1 MGKISVIIPTYN
13 RGEFIKKTI
22 NSVLNQTIKNFE
34 LIIVDDGSTDNTKEI
49 IEEFIK
55 KDDRVKYFYQ
65 KNSGSPSEPRNLGI
79 EKAQGEYIAF
89 LDSDD
94 EWLPEK
100 LEKQLAHF
108 KSLKDEC
115 AVVGCYAYVIEDHKK
130 PYIEKRSDTNNIED
144 FLLKNDTFFYSSS
157 SVFLKRELL
166 NKYNIKYDSNLKIGE
181 DLDFYI
187 SIAKIYINFSF
198 VKEPLFNYFLHI
210 GSISKHNKEHFYN
223 YKKLLEKHFSFFK
236 LNKKILSIQY
246 RKLGTFALLADKRNE
261 AFKYFFKSFK
271 TKSNLR
277 VLINMLIAFF
287 GKNFYHKMLSLKNK
301 YDINHNSNL

>member
-1 MGKISVIIPTYN
+1 MDKISVIIPTYN

-22 NSVLNQTIKNFE
+22 NSVLNQTFKNFE

-94 EWLPEK
+94 EWLSEK

-108 KSLKDEC
+108 KSLKDEY
-115 AVVGCYAYVIEDHKK
+115 AVVGCYAYVIEDDKK
-130 PYIEKRSDTNNIED
+130 LYIEKRLNTNNIED
-144 FLLKNDTFFYSSS
+144 FLLKSDTFFYSSS
-157 SVFLKRELL
+157 SVFLKKELL
-166 NKYNIKYDSNLKIGE
+166 NKFSIKYDSDLKIVE

-187 SIAKIYINFSF
+187 SIAKKHINFSF
-198 VKEPLFNYFLHI
+198 VKEPLFKYFLHKEN
-210 GSISKHNKEHFYN
+210 ISRHNEENFYN
-223 YKKLLEKHFSFFK
+223 YKKLIDKHYSFFK
-236 LNKKILSIQY
+236 LNKKILSTQY
-246 RKLGTFALLADKRNE
+246 RKLGTFAFLAEKRKE
-261 AFKYFFKSFK
+261 AFKYFLKSFK
-271 TKSNLR
+271 VWPNIR
-277 VLINMLIAFF
+277 VVFNTSIALF
-287 GKNFYHKMLSLKNK
+287 GRKIYLSILKLK
-301 YDINHNSNL
+301 LYLSK